1 MELNTTVIIFSL
13 VPNLQT
19 LMSKGQFL
27 LISKLKILGDKI
39 IVHFF
44 KNFDICIK
52 IAENLEA
59 KLNFVTI
66 YIF

>member
-27 LISKLKILGDKI
+27 LISKLKILSDKI
-39 IVHFF
+39 FVHFF

-59 KLNFVTI
+59 KLNFVTS
-66 YIF
+66 

>member
-1 MELNTTVIIFSL
+1 MELNTTVVIFSL
-13 VPNLQT
+13 SFPNLQT

-27 LISKLKILGDKI
+27 LISKLISLNDI
-39 IVHFF
+39 IFVHFF
-44 KNFDICIK
+44 KNFDIYIK

-66 YIF
+66 